1 VRKWDLSRGVSVDW
15 PSHNI
20 GSKDYMILEGSKRKT
35 EGAPGCFNRQGSRKP
50 GARPR
55 RKTDRGE
62 RGDLKDVL
70 TSGGAQWEAPD
81 FGGDGAGGRLGLQ
94 AMAVL
99 QRPVC
104 YGDMLV
110 GHGSASRSP
119 GHSRLAPL
127 VLPCVESR
135 GGRRLAAPATA
146 LCRGGARC
154 GAGELGRWMARA
166 RKHERPTFIG
176 AQGFACAW
184 RACQG
189 RLAAAAVSAMDTAAS
204 SLDGPERVSG
214 WARWRCGSGLRARPG

>member
-1 VRKWDLSRGVSVDW
+1 
-15 PSHNI
+15 
-20 GSKDYMILEGSKRKT
+20 
-35 EGAPGCFNRQGSRKP
+35 
-50 GARPR
+50 
-55 RKTDRGE
+55 
-62 RGDLKDVL
+62 
-70 TSGGAQWEAPD
+70 
-81 FGGDGAGGRLGLQ
+81 
-94 AMAVL
+94 
-99 QRPVC
+99 
-104 YGDMLV
+104 MLV

-154 GAGELGRWMARA
+154 GAGELGRRMARA

-184 RACQG
+184 RARQG

-204 SLDGPERVSG
+204 SLDGPERVGG
-214 WARWRCGSGLRARPG
+214 WAR